1 MKKVVINIS
10 NSCNLSCSYCYADGG
25 NYGMD
30 NRIMDLTTA
39 DNIIQEIASKGVTQI
54 NRLILFGGEPFLNIE
69 LFIYFI
75 EKLSTLLNVVKI
87 KTVTNG
93 TVLNKRV
100 KEMLV
105 KFHPYLTISLDGPEI
120 VHDRLRGRGSHRK
133 TLRFINYLKNIDYE
147 NFEIASTYTRL
158 HQKNGLSREDIFQY
172 FTDMDVHFN
181 INDVFTKNKVL
192 IVKEMEKSLAERK
205 QFIDKSIQ
213 HVINNNEKAFISPI
227 LYDVLISMIYKS
239 TNRTFCD
246 DIDPSNTLTYDV
258 DGSKKLCFRFWGTHN
273 SPKAESFNNKDNF
286 EKCKNCW
293 CRGMCLEC
301 VANVIDGYSSVIS
314 EDGEFLECSKPE
326 LMEYCIKQIIYLSK
340 DREKLSRLVN
350 NFRGFIRYA

>member
-1 MKKVVINIS
+1 
-10 NSCNLSCSYCYADGG
+10 
-25 NYGMD
+25 
-30 NRIMDLTTA
+30 
-39 DNIIQEIASKGVTQI
+39 
-54 NRLILFGGEPFLNIE
+54 
-69 LFIYFI
+69 
-75 EKLSTLLNVVKI
+75 
-87 KTVTNG
+87 
-93 TVLNKRV
+93 
-100 KEMLV
+100 MLV

-350 NFRGFIRYA
+350 NFRGVYTLCLGVM

>member
-1 MKKVVINIS
+1 M
-10 NSCNLSCSYCYADGG
+10 
-25 NYGMD
+25 
-30 NRIMDLTTA
+30 
-39 DNIIQEIASKGVTQI
+39 
-54 NRLILFGGEPFLNIE
+54 
-69 LFIYFI
+69 
-75 EKLSTLLNVVKI
+75 
-87 KTVTNG
+87 
-93 TVLNKRV
+93 
-100 KEMLV
+100 
-105 KFHPYLTISLDGPEI
+105 
-120 VHDRLRGRGSHRK
+120 
-133 TLRFINYLKNIDYE
+133 
-147 NFEIASTYTRL
+147 ASTYTRL

>member
-1 MKKVVINIS
+1 
-10 NSCNLSCSYCYADGG
+10 
-25 NYGMD
+25 
-30 NRIMDLTTA
+30 
-39 DNIIQEIASKGVTQI
+39 
-54 NRLILFGGEPFLNIE
+54 
-69 LFIYFI
+69 
-75 EKLSTLLNVVKI
+75 
-87 KTVTNG
+87 
-93 TVLNKRV
+93 
-100 KEMLV
+100 
-105 KFHPYLTISLDGPEI
+105 
-120 VHDRLRGRGSHRK
+120 
-133 TLRFINYLKNIDYE
+133 
-147 NFEIASTYTRL
+147 
-158 HQKNGLSREDIFQY
+158 
-172 FTDMDVHFN
+172 MDVHFN

-314 EDGEFLECSKPE
+314 EDGEFLECSKP
-326 LMEYCIKQIIYLSK
+326 
-340 DREKLSRLVN
+340 D
-350 NFRGFIRYA
+350 

>member
-1 MKKVVINIS
+1 M
-10 NSCNLSCSYCYADGG
+10 
-25 NYGMD
+25 
-30 NRIMDLTTA
+30 
-39 DNIIQEIASKGVTQI
+39 
-54 NRLILFGGEPFLNIE
+54 
-69 LFIYFI
+69 
-75 EKLSTLLNVVKI
+75 KI

-192 IVKEMEKSLAERK
+192 IVKEMEKVWLKE
-205 QFIDKSIQ
+205 
-213 HVINNNEKAFISPI
+213 
-227 LYDVLISMIYKS
+227 
-239 TNRTFCD
+239 
-246 DIDPSNTLTYDV
+246 
-258 DGSKKLCFRFWGTHN
+258 N
-273 SPKAESFNNKDNF
+273 SS
-286 EKCKNCW
+286 
-293 CRGMCLEC
+293 
-301 VANVIDGYSSVIS
+301 
-314 EDGEFLECSKPE
+314 
-326 LMEYCIKQIIYLSK
+326 
-340 DREKLSRLVN
+340 
-350 NFRGFIRYA
+350 